1 MEKKKI
7 QSRKHWNSVATKI
20 VARPKKENDK
30 IYEGV
35 LSVTSRGTGY
45 VSVLNFDAD
54 IEISPEKVGVAF
66 HRDTVAIRLLGGLRG
81 GRIQGEI
88 IKVVKRS
95 RIRFVGTVIA
105 EKGEII
111 ITPDDKKLPAKFSLK
126 TKVSEGQKVLFEL
139 KEWNSSKEIP
149 EASVLRVLGAK
160 GNNDVEMEAIV
171 LERGFNATFEPEL
184 LNEAEAIRKK
194 SKLESE
200 KALKNRRDF
209 RGITTITIDPAD
221 AKDFDDALSFKELQ
235 NGNFEIGIHIAD
247 VAHYLLPKSALD
259 AEAQKRGVSIYLVD
273 RTIPMLPEALSNDLC
288 SLNQN
293 EDKLVFS
300 AVFEMTK
307 DGNVQ
312 ARWFGRS
319 VICSDRRMTYEEAQ
333 EVIEGKS
340 ETLSPA
346 IKTLNEIAKKLTAK
360 RFKEGAISFEQD
372 EVKFELDERGRPVR
386 VFRKTR
392 KDAHKLV
399 EEFMLLANKEVATFV
414 SNLHK
419 QKKIEPMFVYR
430 IHDYPNE
437 EKITELGIFLKA
449 VGYELKTEKGQVTAK
464 DLNALFKRIEGEAEE
479 GIIKMAAIRSMAKAT
494 YSTKNVGHFGLGFKY
509 YTHFTSPIRRYAD
522 VLVHRLLQKNLLGE
536 KVSKEEFVFYEK
548 MSAQVTES
556 EIRATEAERDSTKL
570 KQVEYMSERVG
581 QIFDG
586 VISGITEW
594 GIYVEEK
601 ETKSEG
607 MIKIRDLGKDYF
619 NLDKKSYSLVG
630 EKTKKKYSL
639 GDSLKFKVVKADV
652 ERKTLDFALV

>member
-1 MEKKKI
+1 MPEKF
-7 QSRKHWNSVATKI
+7 KHPLKY
-20 VARPKKENDK
+20 NDK

-45 VSVLNFDAD
+45 VSVLNFDDD

-66 HRDTVAIRLLGGLRG
+66 HRDTVAIRLLDGKRG
-81 GRIQGEI
+81 GRIQGEV
-88 IKVVKRS
+88 IKVLKRS
-95 RIRFVGTVIA
+95 RVRFVGTVINDN
-105 EKGEII
+105 GQII
-111 ITPDDKKLPAKFSLK
+111 ITPDDKKLPPKFSLK
-126 TKVSEGQKVLFEL
+126 TKVEEGQKVLFEL
-139 KEWNSSKEIP
+139 GEWRSPKEIP

-160 GNNDVEMEAIV
+160 GDNDVEMEAIV

-184 LNEAEAIRKK
+184 INEAEEIRKK
-194 SKLESE
+194 SKLELQNSSDV
-200 KALKNRRDF
+200 LKERRDF
-209 RGITTITIDPAD
+209 RETTTITIDPAD
-221 AKDFDDALSFKELQ
+221 AKDFDDALSFKGLP

-247 VAHYLLPKSALD
+247 VAHYLLPKTPLD
-259 AEAQKRGVSIYLVD
+259 TEAQKRGVSIYLVD

-288 SLNQN
+288 SLNPN
-293 EDKLVFS
+293 EDKFVFS

-319 VICSDRRMTYEEAQ
+319 IIRSDRRMTYEEAQ
-333 EVIEGKS
+333 EVIEGKMDS
-340 ETLSPA
+340 ISPV
-346 IKTLNEIAKKLTAK
+346 IKTLNDLAKKLTAK

-372 EVKFELDERGRPVR
+372 EVKFELDDTGRPIR

-399 EEFMLLANKEVATFV
+399 EEFMLIANKEVATFV

-449 VGYELKTEKGQVTAK
+449 VGYELKTEKGKVTAE

-479 GIIKMAAIRSMAKAT
+479 GIIKIAAVRSMAKAI
-494 YSTKNVGHFGLGFKY
+494 YSTKNIGHFGLGFKY

-556 EIRATEAERDSTKL
+556 EIRATEAERDSIKL
-570 KQVEYMSERVG
+570 KQVEYMTERIG
-581 QIFDG
+581 QIFEG
-586 VISGITEW
+586 VISGVTEW

-630 EKTKKKYSL
+630 DKTKKKYSL
-639 GDSLKFKVVKADV
+639 GDSVKFKVMKADI

>member
-1 MEKKKI
+1 MPK
-7 QSRKHWNSVATKI
+7 RVAGGIRHDSKT
-20 VARPKKENDK
+20 
-30 IYEGV
+30 YEGV
-35 LSVTSRGTGY
+35 ISITSRGTGY
-45 VSVLNFDAD
+45 VSVLNFDDD

-66 HRDTVAIRLLGGLRG
+66 HRDTVAVRLLGGKRG

-88 IKVVKRS
+88 IKVIKRS
-95 RIRFVGTVIA
+95 RVRFVGVVTNDNGQIVIN
-105 EKGEII
+105 
-111 ITPDDKKLPAKFSLK
+111 PDDKKLPAKFALK
-126 TKVSEGQKVLFEL
+126 TKVAEGQKVLFEL
-139 KEWNSSKEIP
+139 KEWNSPKEIP
-149 EASVLRVLGAK
+149 EASLLRVLGAK
-160 GNNDVEMEAIV
+160 GDNDVEMEAIV
-171 LERGFNATFEPEL
+171 LERGFNATFEAEL
-184 LNEAEAIRKK
+184 IAEAEAIRKK
-194 SKLESE
+194 SKLELESDS
-200 KALKNRRDF
+200 AILKERRDF
-209 RGITTITIDPAD
+209 RQTTTITIDPAD
-221 AKDFDDALSFKELQ
+221 AKDFDDAISFKELP
-235 NGNFEIGIHIAD
+235 NKNFEIGVHIAD
-247 VAHYLLPKSALD
+247 VAHYLLPKTALD

-288 SLNQN
+288 SLNPN
-293 EDKLVFS
+293 EDKFVFS

-307 DGNVQ
+307 EGNVQ
-312 ARWFGRS
+312 GRWFGRS
-319 VICSDRRMTYEEAQ
+319 IIRSDRRMTYEEAQ
-333 EVIEGKS
+333 ELIEGKPDK
-340 ETLSPA
+340 LSTT
-346 IKTLNEIAKKLTAK
+346 IINLNEIAKKLTLK

-372 EVKFELDERGRPVR
+372 EVKFELDEKGRPIR

-399 EEFMLLANKEVATFV
+399 EEFMLLANREVASFV

-479 GIIKMAAIRSMAKAT
+479 GIIKIAAVRSMAKAI
-494 YSTKNVGHFGLGFKY
+494 YSTKNIGHFGLGFDY

-522 VLVHRLLQKNLLGE
+522 VLVHRLLQKNLSGE

-556 EIRATEAERDSTKL
+556 EIRATEAERDSIKL
-570 KQVEYMSERVG
+570 KQVEYMTERVG
-581 QIFDG
+581 QTFDG
-586 VISGITEW
+586 IISGVTEW

-639 GDSLKFKVVKADV
+639 GDSLKFKVSAANL
-652 ERKTLDFALV
+652 ERKTLDFALA